1 MRFLRDILFSTK
13 TQYDKEFAESNT
25 KNTPPQTPPTRGGA
39 FSISPSQMRAGDKGG
54 GLIPNP
60 TLVSANPYPQIA
72 IFATLCIALL
82 ICVFNPYALYNSD
95 ITQFDSTQTKATLG
109 ALFGA
114 FLLASFSAIYA
125 LSFIPQKWQ
134 KIPAFAL
141 SVALFIGI
149 AYSFIFTGDYGAMD
163 HFVFQRTPFD
173 DKNALVSAARE
184 FVLVLCGGA
193 LFVAFALKYLLFVW
207 KIIFVTLIVVSGVNA
222 VQIAKKR
229 IDSANFAESKIKS
242 THPLTPS
249 AREGESLDFANQIN
263 FAESNTS
270 TPPQIV
276 NNANL
281 PYAESPL
288 FSYSKTDKNIVVIV
302 LDMFS
307 GSHTPF
313 IFEQFPHL
321 KSELDG
327 WTLYPNAISSGNAT
341 MQTMATLIGG
351 EHYAVY
357 NMNKRAQNLANEIE
371 KAFMSTTQTFANNG
385 FQVALNAYTGSD
397 IGNLAKNGIFAIDSA
412 SEIFVDYLGENLGI
426 KERIYRAKSIN
437 NRNTIGQL
445 FAFGLFKFAP
455 KQLRGSIYND
465 GNWIFSADWYLAKI
479 LANIRHTADF
489 YAFTQNLR
497 VDSAKPTFKFIHSM
511 ITHLPFGMHFKD
523 GKCEFGGK
531 WSAWSAFNHG
541 VKMNYPNFNRMLN
554 FYQHYDTEACALHYL
569 RDFVKNLKNAGI
581 YDNTQILV
589 VSDHGGNDGINLP
602 ILDKNDWRPDVLFL
616 FKDFGARG
624 ELKVDKRLMANFDV
638 ASIFCANLKGG
649 CPNVPPNILQNYPQN
664 RELLHTLPISWRLQE
679 HSIDKWHIRKAFK
692 VRDNIFDAQN
702 WVEID
707 EFVNMKE

>member
-13 TQYDKEFAESNT
+13 TQYDKENVESSIKSPIDSTNRPTTSSLRGARSEASATKQSKKNQNFAESNT
-25 KNTPPQTPPTRGGA
+25 QTTQ
-39 FSISPSQMRAGDKGG
+39 I
-54 GLIPNP
+54 
-60 TLVSANPYPQIA
+60 YPQIA
-72 IFATLCIALL
+72 IYATLCIALL

-184 FVLVLCGGA
+184 FVLVLCVGV
-193 LFVAFALKYLLFVW
+193 LFVAIALKYLLVVW

-229 IDSANFAESKIKS
+229 IDSSVILSEAKNLKS
-242 THPLTPS
+242 RDSSLASLTQNDNMDS
-249 AREGESLDFANQIN
+249 A
-263 FAESNTS
+263 
-270 TPPQIV
+270 PPQIV
-276 NNANL
+276 NNTNL

-288 FSYSKTDKNIVVIV
+288 FSYSKTGKNIVVIV

-313 IFEQFPHL
+313 IFTQFPHL
-321 KSELDG
+321 KSALDG
-327 WTLYPNAISSGNAT
+327 WTLYPNAISTTDST
-341 MQTMATLIGG
+341 IHSVATLIGG

-357 NMNKRAQNLANEIE
+357 NMNKRAQNLAEQIE
-371 KAFMSTTQTFANNG
+371 KAFINTTQTFANGG

-455 KQLRGSIYND
+455 KPLRGSIYND
-465 GNWIFSADWYLAKI
+465 GNWIFSADWCLAKI

-489 YAFTQNLR
+489 YAFSQNLR

-511 ITHLPFGMHFKD
+511 MTHLPFGMHFKD

-531 WSAWSAFNHG
+531 WSAWGAFNHG

-589 VSDHGGNDGINLP
+589 VSDHAGNDGINLP

-616 FKDFGARG
+616 FEDFGARG
-624 ELKVDKRLMANFDV
+624 ELKVDKRLMANFDIV
-638 ASIFCANLKGG
+638 SIFCANLPSG